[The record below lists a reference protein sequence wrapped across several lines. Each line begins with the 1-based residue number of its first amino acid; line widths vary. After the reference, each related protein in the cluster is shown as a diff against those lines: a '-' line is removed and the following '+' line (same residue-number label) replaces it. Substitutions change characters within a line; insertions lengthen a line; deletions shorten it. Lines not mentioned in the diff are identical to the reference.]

1 MVEKALAEIQENL
14 EKMRELSTRAAS
26 DELSSTE
33 RAALQKEIDR
43 YIAEIDRIAEET
55 EAKTS
60 AITSSPSTGIH

>member
-14 EKMRELSTRAAS
+14 EKMRELSARAAS
-26 DELSSTE
+26 EELSSAE
-33 RAALQKEIDR
+33 RAALQKEIDNH
-43 YIAEIDRIAEET
+43 IAAIDRIAEET